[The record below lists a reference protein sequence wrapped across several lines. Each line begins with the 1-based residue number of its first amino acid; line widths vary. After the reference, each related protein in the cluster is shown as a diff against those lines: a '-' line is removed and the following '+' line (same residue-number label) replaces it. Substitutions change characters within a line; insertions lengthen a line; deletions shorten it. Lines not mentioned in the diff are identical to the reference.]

1 MMTPSISSTG
11 QEAHQPTTAD
21 LRPAAVIMFHRAG
34 TRRSEEETGCS
45 PFSVGTKN
53 SLMPW
58 TSGGTPVAT
67 VVQIT
72 GEA

>member
-34 TRRSEEETGCS
+34 TRRSEEET
-45 PFSVGTKN
+45 
-53 SLMPW
+53 
-58 TSGGTPVAT
+58 SGGTPVAT